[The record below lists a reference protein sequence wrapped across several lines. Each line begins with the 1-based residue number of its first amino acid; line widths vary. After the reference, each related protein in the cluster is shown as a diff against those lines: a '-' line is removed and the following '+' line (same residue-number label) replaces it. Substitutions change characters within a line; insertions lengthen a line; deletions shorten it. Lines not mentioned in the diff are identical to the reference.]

1 MLSSFSDTFFDIYRL
16 SGIAGKIH
24 SISTLLSGEILEFS
38 PNHGYIHII
47 QKEKCLLTMDHL
59 EHHLELKHCDIVVVL
74 PGNFHSISLN
84 TDAFQDAK
92 IITCTID
99 FSGIM
104 AQPLPRGYLLLFM
117 SLLPVKPQILLQ
129 NGFQSL
135 FMQFN
140 RNSKRLR

>member
-74 PGNFHSISLN
+74 PGNFLEYRCISG
-84 TDAFQDAK
+84 
-92 IITCTID
+92 C
-99 FSGIM
+99 
-104 AQPLPRGYLLLFM
+104 
-117 SLLPVKPQILLQ
+117 
-129 NGFQSL
+129 
-135 FMQFN
+135 
-140 RNSKRLR
+140 